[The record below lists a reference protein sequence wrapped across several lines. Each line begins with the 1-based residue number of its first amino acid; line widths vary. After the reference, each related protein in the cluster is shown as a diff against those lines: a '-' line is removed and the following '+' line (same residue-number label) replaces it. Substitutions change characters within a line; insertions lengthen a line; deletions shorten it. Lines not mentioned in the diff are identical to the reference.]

1 MKTLIVEDDFTSRLI
16 MQEILKQYGPAHVAV
31 NGKEAVEAMGA
42 ALKDGKPY
50 DLVCL
55 DILMPEMDGKEALKQ
70 IRSQEEAL
78 GILSADVRVKIIMTT
93 ALDDIKN
100 INASFWDLADAYL
113 VKPIDKAKM
122 LDELRKMKLI
132 K

>member
-16 MQEILKQYGPAHVAV
+16 IHEILKQYGPAHIAV
-31 NGKEAVEAMGA
+31 NGKEAVEASGA
-42 ALKDGKPY
+42 ALEEGKPY
-50 DLVCL
+50 ELICL
-55 DILMPEMDGKEALKQ
+55 DILMPEMDGKESLKR
-70 IRSQEEAL
+70 IRAQEEAK
-78 GILSADVRVKIIMTT
+78 GILSADKRVKIIMLT

-100 INASFWDLADAYL
+100 MNASFRELADAYL

-122 LDELRKMKLI
+122 LDELRKLKLI